1 MLLRVLAVLLL
12 TTLPWSGIDAQTF
25 NPRACGGATVV
36 TTGGAAVVALTG
48 KVNGYYIVNPLSA
61 TDHGLGAVEP
71 LYIDTTTTATTTA
84 SGTNA
89 ALAPGQPFGGIFGSN
104 TNVSVNATTS
114 GHNFTCVRW

>member
-1 MLLRVLAVLLL
+1 MFLRVLAILLL
-12 TTLPWSGIDAQTF
+12 TALPLYAQTVT
-25 NPRACGGATVV
+25 PRACGGATSV

-61 TDHGLGAVEP
+61 TDQGIGAVEP

-89 ALAPGQPFGGIFGSN
+89 ALAPGQPFGGIFGST
-104 TNVSVNATTS
+104 TNVSVNAATS

>member
-1 MLLRVLAVLLL
+1 MIFRILAALLL
-12 TTLPWSGIDAQTF
+12 TAIPIYGIAAQTVT
-25 NPRACGGATVV
+25 PRACGGATSVA
-36 TTGGAAVVALTG
+36 TGGTAVVALTG

-61 TDHGLGAVEP
+61 TDQGLGAVEP

-89 ALAPGQPFGGIFGSN
+89 ALAPGQPFGGIFGSS
-104 TNVSVNATTS
+104 TNVSVNAASS